1 MLFSSIAVVNPR
13 IVTPKAINFRYRG
26 IVNVGLFMGV
36 MLFEIISPA
45 KMLPTSSRL
54 IEFVSCG
61 LFSLMLMSG

>member
-1 MLFSSIAVVNPR
+1 MLFSSIVIVNPR
-13 IVTPKAINFRYRG
+13 IVTPKAINLRYSG

-36 MLFEIISPA
+36 MLFEIINPA
-45 KMLPTSSRL
+45 KMLPMSNRL

>member
-1 MLFSSIAVVNPR
+1 M
-13 IVTPKAINFRYRG
+13 
-26 IVNVGLFMGV
+26 VNVGLFMG
-36 MLFEIISPA
+36 MILFEIMNPV